1 VALQAGRTSAISSSE
16 AAPTSLR
23 ASAGEWPRN
32 RPREWP
38 SRAGHPVRTVARV
51 TALDT
56 RPQVPV
62 RLDVDGHAP
71 HFMRALSHLDN
82 ATVKEV
88 ERTGLPPLLA
98 HLVRLRASQLNG
110 CAYCV
115 DMHTKDL
122 RTGGEAEQRIAA
134 LPVWRETAFFDETE
148 RAALAFAESVTLC
161 ARTHVPAPDFDAI
174 AARLSQDQL
183 GALLAVVVTVNAW
196 NAIGVAARP
205 WQPGSYRT

>member
-1 VALQAGRTSAISSSE
+1 M
-16 AAPTSLR
+16 
-23 ASAGEWPRN
+23 
-32 RPREWP
+32 
-38 SRAGHPVRTVARV
+38 
-51 TALDT
+51 TAVDT
-56 RPQVPV
+56 RPHVPV
-62 RLDVDGHAP
+62 RLHVDGHAP

-82 ATVKEV
+82 ATAKEV

-122 RTGGEAEQRIAA
+122 RAGGETEERIAA

-161 ARTHVPAPDFDAI
+161 ARTHVPTPDFDAV
-174 AARLSQDQL
+174 AARLSPDQL

-196 NAIGVAARP
+196 NAVGVAARP
-205 WQPGSYRT
+205 WQPGSYRA